1 MDKLLRLLSENSDYS
16 PAELALMLD
25 ETEENIID
33 RIRSYEKQGII
44 KGHRAIV
51 DFENVEDSGVTA
63 YIELKV
69 TPLKEKGFDEVAF
82 HLSQGEISHVFELED
97 GYHILKCIDTLD
109 REKTDRNK
117 LDIIEARRNEVFGA
131 EYDGFVETLARRINK
146 KAYEELD
153 FLSIKGVRFPNFF
166 DYGLD

>member
-1 MDKLLRLLSENSDYS
+1 
-16 PAELALMLD
+16 MLD

-69 TPLKEKGFDEVAF
+69 TPLKEKGFDEVAEKIMGF
-82 HLSQGEISHVFELED
+82 DEVASVYLMAGTYDLALIVKGDTIQDVSSFVSRKLSALD
-97 GYHILKCIDTLD
+97 GILSTATHFILKRYKDDGVIL
-109 REKTDRNK
+109 TDIP
-117 LDIIEARRNEVFGA
+117 DDERRCMQF
-131 EYDGFVETLARRINK
+131 
-146 KAYEELD
+146 
-153 FLSIKGVRFPNFF
+153 
-166 DYGLD
+166 

>member
-51 DFENVEDSGVTA
+51 GFENVEDSGVTA

-69 TPLKEKGFDEVAF
+69 TPLKEKGFDEVAEKIMGF
-82 HLSQGEISHVFELED
+82 DEVASVYLMAGTYDLALIVKGDTIQDVSSFVSRKLSALD
-97 GYHILKCIDTLD
+97 GILSTATHFILKRYKDDGVIL
-109 REKTDRNK
+109 TDIP
-117 LDIIEARRNEVFGA
+117 DDERRCMQF
-131 EYDGFVETLARRINK
+131 
-146 KAYEELD
+146 
-153 FLSIKGVRFPNFF
+153 
-166 DYGLD
+166 

>member
-25 ETEENIID
+25 ETEEDIIG
-33 RIRSYEKQGII
+33 RIRNYEKSGII

-69 TPLKEKGFDEVAF
+69 TPQKEKGFDEVAEKIMGF
-82 HLSQGEISHVFELED
+82 DEVASLYLMAGTYDLALIVKGDTIQDISSFVSRKLSALD
-97 GYHILKCIDTLD
+97 GILSTATHFILKRYKDDGVIL
-109 REKTDRNK
+109 TDIP
-117 LDIIEARRNEVFGA
+117 DDERRCMQF
-131 EYDGFVETLARRINK
+131 
-146 KAYEELD
+146 
-153 FLSIKGVRFPNFF
+153 
-166 DYGLD
+166 

>member
-69 TPLKEKGFDEVAF
+69 TPLKEKGFDEVAEKIMGF
-82 HLSQGEISHVFELED
+82 YEVASVYLMAGTYDLALIVKGDTIQDVSSFVSRKLSALD
-97 GYHILKCIDTLD
+97 GILSTATHFILKRYKDDGVIL
-109 REKTDRNK
+109 TDIP
-117 LDIIEARRNEVFGA
+117 DDERRCMQF
-131 EYDGFVETLARRINK
+131 
-146 KAYEELD
+146 
-153 FLSIKGVRFPNFF
+153 
-166 DYGLD
+166 

>member
-51 DFENVEDSGVTA
+51 DFDAGTSFQPGIDQPTGSKRGFEA
-63 YIELKV
+63 YC
-69 TPLKEKGFDEVAF
+69 G
-82 HLSQGEISHVFELED
+82 GC
-97 GYHILKCIDTLD
+97 HIGSY
-109 REKTDRNK
+109 R
-117 LDIIEARRNEVFGA
+117 
-131 EYDGFVETLARRINK
+131 
-146 KAYEELD
+146 YERPFAL
-153 FLSIKGVRFPNFF
+153 F
-166 DYGLD
+166 YGGD

>member
-1 MDKLLRLLSENSDYS
+1 MLESLDDAFHAAMPS

-69 TPLKEKGFDEVAF
+69 TPLKEKGFDEVAEKIMGF
-82 HLSQGEISHVFELED
+82 DEVASVYLMAGTYDLALIVKGDTIQDVSSFVSRKLSALD
-97 GYHILKCIDTLD
+97 GILSTATHFILKRYKDDGVIL
-109 REKTDRNK
+109 TDIP
-117 LDIIEARRNEVFGA
+117 DDERRCMQF
-131 EYDGFVETLARRINK
+131 
-146 KAYEELD
+146 
-153 FLSIKGVRFPNFF
+153 
-166 DYGLD
+166 

>member
-1 MDKLLRLLSENSDYS
+1 MMDKLLRLLSENSDYS

-69 TPLKEKGFDEVAF
+69 TPLKEKGFDEVAEKIMGF
-82 HLSQGEISHVFELED
+82 DEVASVYLMAGTYDLALIVKGDTIQDISSFVSRKLSALD
-97 GYHILKCIDTLD
+97 GILSTATHFILKRYKDDGVIL
-109 REKTDRNK
+109 TDIP
-117 LDIIEARRNEVFGA
+117 DDERRCMQF
-131 EYDGFVETLARRINK
+131 
-146 KAYEELD
+146 
-153 FLSIKGVRFPNFF
+153 
-166 DYGLD
+166 

>member
-1 MDKLLRLLSENSDYS
+1 MDKLLRLLSENSDHS

-69 TPLKEKGFDEVAF
+69 TPLKEKGFDEVAEKIMGF
-82 HLSQGEISHVFELED
+82 DEVASVYLMAGTYDLALIVKGDTIQDVSSFVSRKLSALD
-97 GYHILKCIDTLD
+97 GILSTATHFILKRYKDDGVIL
-109 REKTDRNK
+109 TDIP
-117 LDIIEARRNEVFGA
+117 DDERRCMQF
-131 EYDGFVETLARRINK
+131 
-146 KAYEELD
+146 
-153 FLSIKGVRFPNFF
+153 
-166 DYGLD
+166 